1 MNVAQFLS
9 EFAAD
14 QPDQLS
20 IAAPKP
26 AVAHKR
32 QMALEQRYST
42 ITFSELDDISSRL
55 AAGLTQMGVTP
66 GTRLALL
73 VPPSID
79 FITWVFAL
87 LKSGAV
93 SILIDPGMGKDNL
106 INCLTKAEPA
116 GFIGI
121 PKVHAVRV
129 LMKRRFSKAK
139 YNVTIGRRWFWGGKT
154 QKQLQNTST
163 QSFRTFQADESS
175 PASIIF
181 TTGSTGP
188 PKGVQYRHGNFVS
201 QIQQLRD
208 KYNISPKEIDLPAF
222 PLFGLF
228 NAAMGVTTVLP
239 DMDFTQPASVDPEH
253 IIIPIQDWQITQSF
267 GSPALWETVGKYL
280 DESQCKLPSLKRV
293 LSAGAPVPPRVLQR
307 VTEAIPENADMFTP
321 YGATEALPVASI
333 SGEEVLNETAS
344 KSESGQG
351 TCVGSRFDGIQ
362 WKVIQIDDEAIENM
376 NDVTELPPGEIGE
389 LIVSGPVVTS
399 HYATDPHHTTMH
411 KIKAEDGTL
420 WHRMGDVGY
429 LDQQE
434 RFWFCG
440 RKGHRVRLPEKTL
453 FTIPCEAIM
462 NRHPTVYR
470 SALVSVNLSEDVEAA
485 IIIQPWQDSMPQSP
499 QEESRLRDELLT
511 HATAHE
517 ITADVKHIL
526 VHPDLPVDIRHNSK
540 IFREKLAPWAQSQ
553 LRAEAESKS

>member
-14 QPDQLS
+14 QPDQLA

-26 AVAHKR
+26 AVAHDR
-32 QMALEQRYST
+32 ELALEKRYST
-42 ITFSELDDISSRL
+42 ITFSELDDISTRL

-106 INCLTKAEPA
+106 ISCLTKAEPA

-139 YNVTIGRRWFWGGKT
+139 YNVTLGRRWFWRGKT
-154 QKQLQNTST
+154 QKQLRNTST
-163 QSFRTFQADESS
+163 QSFKVFQADESS

-201 QIQQLRD
+201 QINQLRD
-208 KYNISPKEIDLPAF
+208 KYDISPKEIDLPAF

-239 DMDFTQPASVDPEH
+239 DMDFTQPASVNPEH
-253 IIIPIQDWQITQSF
+253 ITVPIQDWKITQSF
-267 GSPALWETVGKYL
+267 GSPALWETVGQYL
-280 DESQCKLPSLKRV
+280 DETQCKLPSLNRV

-307 VTEAIPENADMFTP
+307 VTNAIPEGADMFTP

-333 SGEEVLNETAS
+333 SGEEVLNETAE
-344 KSESGQG
+344 KSNLGHG

-362 WKVIQIDDEAIENM
+362 WKVIQIDDEAIKTLD
-376 NDVTELPPGEIGE
+376 DVVELPTGEIGE

-411 KIKAEDGTL
+411 KIRDNDGSL

-429 LDQQE
+429 LDQQQ

-440 RKGHRVRLPEKTL
+440 RKGHRLTLSNKTL
-453 FTIPCEAIM
+453 FTIPCEAIV
-462 NRHPTVYR
+462 NQHPAVYR
-470 SALVSVNLSEDVEAA
+470 SALVPVTVSDEVEAA
-485 IIIQPWQDSMPQSP
+485 IIVQPWPTSMPHSQ
-499 QEESRLRDELLT
+499 QEETRLCQELLA

-517 ITADVKHIL
+517 MTADIKHVL
-526 VHPDLPVDIRHNSK
+526 VHSALPVDIRHNSK
-540 IFREKLAPWAQSQ
+540 IFREKLAPWAQSK
-553 LRAEAESKS
+553 LRAETEGEA

>member
-14 QPDQLS
+14 QPDQLA

-26 AVAHKR
+26 AVAHDR
-32 QMALEQRYST
+32 GMALDQRYSM
-42 ITFSELDDISSRL
+42 ITFSELDDVSSRL
-55 AAGLTQMGVTP
+55 AAGLKQMGVTP
-66 GTRLALL
+66 GMRLALM

-106 INCLTKAEPA
+106 IDCLTKAEPT

-121 PKVHAVRV
+121 PKVHAVRL
-129 LMKRRFSKAK
+129 LMKRRFNKAQ
-139 YNVTIGRRWFWGGKT
+139 YNVTVGRRWFWGGKT
-154 QKQLQNTST
+154 QKQLLSTST
-163 QSFRTFQADESS
+163 QSFDVFAADESS

-201 QIQQLRD
+201 QITQLRD
-208 KYNISPKEIDLPAF
+208 QYGISPKEIDLPAF

-239 DMDFTQPASVDPEH
+239 HMDFTQPASVDPEH
-253 IIIPIQDWQITQSF
+253 ITIPIQDWKITQSF

-280 DESQCKLPSLKRV
+280 DETQCQLPSLKRV

-307 VTEAIPENADMFTP
+307 VTNAIAEDAEMYTP

-333 SGEEVLNETAS
+333 SGAEVLNETAAM
-344 KSESGQG
+344 SEAGHG
-351 TCVGSRFDGIQ
+351 TCVGSRFNGIQ
-362 WKVIQIDDEAIENM
+362 WKVIQIDDEAIQNID
-376 NDVTELPPGEIGE
+376 DVIEVPSGEIGE

-411 KIKAEDGTL
+411 KIHDEDGSI

-429 LDQQE
+429 LDQQQ

-440 RKGHRVRLPEKTL
+440 RKGHRVRLPDKTL
-453 FTIPCEAIM
+453 FTIPCEAIV
-462 NRHPTVYR
+462 NQHPAVYR
-470 SALVSVNLSEDVEAA
+470 SALVSVHPAGIAEAA
-485 IIIQPWQDSMPQSP
+485 MVVQPWPNSAPQSA
-499 QEESRLRDELLT
+499 QEESRLRDELLAY
-511 HATAHE
+511 ATAHE
-517 ITADVKHIL
+517 RTADVKHIL
-526 VHPDLPVDIRHNSK
+526 VHSDLPVDIRHNSK
-540 IFREKLAPWAQSQ
+540 IFREKLAPWAQSKLCDETEVQ
-553 LRAEAESKS
+553 P

>member
-1 MNVAQFLS
+1 F
-9 EFAAD
+9 
-14 QPDQLS
+14 
-20 IAAPKP
+20 
-26 AVAHKR
+26 
-32 QMALEQRYST
+32 
-42 ITFSELDDISSRL
+42 
-55 AAGLTQMGVTP
+55 
-66 GTRLALL
+66 
-73 VPPSID
+73 
-79 FITWVFAL
+79 
-87 LKSGAV
+87 
-93 SILIDPGMGKDNL
+93 
-106 INCLTKAEPA
+106 KA
-116 GFIGI
+116 
-121 PKVHAVRV
+121 
-129 LMKRRFSKAK
+129 
-139 YNVTIGRRWFWGGKT
+139 
-154 QKQLQNTST
+154 
-163 QSFRTFQADESS
+163 FQADESS

-188 PKGVQYRHGNFVS
+188 PKGVQYRHRNFVS

-253 IIIPIQDWQITQSF
+253 IIVPIQDWKITQSF

-280 DESQCKLPSLKRV
+280 DDRQCKLPSLKRV

-307 VTEAIPENADMFTP
+307 VTDAIPENADMFTP

-333 SGEEVLNETAS
+333 SGEEVLSETAA
-344 KSESGQG
+344 KSEAGHG

-362 WKVIQIDDEAIENM
+362 WKVIQIDDEAIETLEG
-376 NDVTELPPGEIGE
+376 VTELPSGEIGE

-399 HYATDPHHTTMH
+399 HYATDPDHTTMH
-411 KIKAEDGTL
+411 KIHGENGGL

-429 LDQQE
+429 LDQQQ

-453 FTIPCEAIM
+453 FTIPCEAIV
-462 NRHPTVYR
+462 NQHPAVYR
-470 SALVSVNLSEDVEAA
+470 SALVSVKLSEDAVAA
-485 IIIQPWQDSMPQSP
+485 IIIQPWQNSMPQSP

-517 ITADVKHIL
+517 ITADVKHVL

-540 IFREKLAPWAQSQ
+540 IFREKLAPWAQSK
-553 LRAEAESKS
+553 LRAEAEGEP

>member
-14 QPDQLS
+14 HPDQLS

-26 AVAHKR
+26 AVAHNR
-32 QMALEQRYST
+32 QMALEQRYRT

-66 GTRLALL
+66 GTKLALL

-121 PKVHAVRV
+121 PKVHAVRMI
-129 LMKRRFSKAK
+129 MKRRFSKAK

-154 QKQLQNTST
+154 QKQLRNTST

-253 IIIPIQDWQITQSF
+253 IIVPIQDWQITQSF

-307 VTEAIPENADMFTP
+307 VTKAIPEDADMFTP

-333 SGEEVLNETAS
+333 SGEEVLNETAA
-344 KSESGQG
+344 KSESGRG

-362 WKVIQIDDEAIENM
+362 WKVIQIDDEAIENLK
-376 NDVTELPPGEIGE
+376 DVTELPSGEIGE

-411 KIKAEDGTL
+411 KIQAEDGAL

-429 LDQQE
+429 LDQQQ

-440 RKGHRVRLPEKTL
+440 RKAHRVRTANGVM
-453 FTIPCEAIM
+453 FTVPCETIF
-462 NRHPTVYR
+462 NQHPSIYR
-470 SALVSVNLSEDVEAA
+470 SALVGIGPKDQQRPVIIVELWPDKEPAN
-485 IIIQPWQDSMPQSP
+485 D
-499 QEESRLRDELLT
+499 QEQRDLVQELLT
-511 HATAHE
+511 LAAHHQLTRPIQE
-517 ITADVKHIL
+517 VLI
-526 VHPDLPVDIRHNSK
+526 HPSLPVDIRHNSK
-540 IFREKLAPWAQSQ
+540 IFREQLTVWAGEQGV
-553 LRAEAESKS
+553 

>member
-1 MNVAQFLS
+1 MNVAKFLS

-14 QPDQLS
+14 QPDQLA

-26 AVAHKR
+26 AVAHNR
-32 QMALEQRYST
+32 ELALEQRYST

-55 AAGLTQMGVTP
+55 AAGLMQMGVTP

-93 SILIDPGMGKDNL
+93 SILIDPGIGKDNL

-121 PKVHAVRV
+121 PKGHAVRL

-139 YNVTIGRRWFWGGKT
+139 HNVTIGRRWFWGGKT
-154 QKQLQNTST
+154 QKQLRNTST
-163 QSFRTFQADESS
+163 QSFKAFQADESS

-188 PKGVQYRHGNFVS
+188 PKGVQYRHRNFVS

-253 IIIPIQDWQITQSF
+253 IIVPIQDWKITQSF

-280 DESQCKLPSLKRV
+280 DDRQCKLPSLKRV

-307 VTEAIPENADMFTP
+307 VTDAIPENADMFTP

-333 SGEEVLNETAS
+333 SGEEVLSETAA
-344 KSESGQG
+344 KSEAGHG

-362 WKVIQIDDEAIENM
+362 WKVIQIDDEAIETLEG
-376 NDVTELPPGEIGE
+376 VTELPSGEIGE

-399 HYATDPHHTTMH
+399 HYATDPDHTTMH
-411 KIKAEDGTL
+411 KIHGENGGL

-429 LDQQE
+429 LDQQQ

-453 FTIPCEAIM
+453 FTIPCEAIV
-462 NRHPTVYR
+462 NQHPAVYR
-470 SALVSVNLSEDVEAA
+470 SALVSVKLSEDAVAA
-485 IIIQPWQDSMPQSP
+485 IIIQPWQNSMPQSP

-517 ITADVKHIL
+517 ITADVKHVL

-540 IFREKLAPWAQSQ
+540 IFREKLAPWAQSK
-553 LRAEAESKS
+553 LRAEAEGEP